1 MRIHEP
7 KVKLTE
13 NERMQLEEIFKK
25 GVHSA
30 RKTMRAKVL
39 LELDYLNY
47 YSCGLRFRPTIKGI
61 ASRCG
66 VSETTVRGI
75 MKRYLEEGLEATLTR
90 KKRETP
96 PIKPIVTGDVEAR
109 IIALACS
116 EPPKGY
122 ARWTLRLLE
131 EKVVE
136 LGIVEKISDN
146 TIGRMLKKM
155 NLSLT

>member
-1 MRIHEP
+1 MRIHKP
-7 KVKLTE
+7 RVKLTE
-13 NERMQLEEIFKK
+13 EERIQLEDIFKK

-30 RKTMRAKVL
+30 SKTMRAKVL
-39 LELDYLNY
+39 LELDSLNY
-47 YSCGLRFRPTIKGI
+47 YSGGLKFRPTIKGI
-61 ASRCG
+61 ALKCG
-66 VSETTVRGI
+66 VSEATVRGI
-75 MKRYLEEGLEATLTR
+75 MQRYLDEGLEATLAR

-116 EPPKGY
+116 APPKGH

-131 EKVVE
+131 KKVVE